1 MTRYCDP
8 HPIDDSLEIHLKNT
22 DELKKNI
29 SEIEETSNK
38 TKLKENTFRRKNYI
52 LKSEI
57 CKQLQSLNSD
67 DINPTNNYLNKYNA
81 ITNYFFN
88 DDNFYQNKNDNS
100 IDINNIDKEIR
111 KNSPGEGFPKIH
123 QNTIYFSNSN
133 CMFELNNDKPNISK
147 SNCKFDSKATTIN
160 QINNYV
166 TNNIIKINNFYPN
179 ENDIN
184 LSNQNQN
191 AQNISP
197 ITLIK
202 DKFGCI
208 MMKNKIISD
217 PYYAN
222 EILFHQIKN
231 NLKDLCS
238 DNFGNY
244 FLQSYL
250 DIITFDN
257 LNTFLNSINDNFTE
271 ICLSPYG
278 TRIIQKIIDK
288 ITFTPILINKFVFIL
303 NNKDFNS
310 ICNSQYGN
318 HVVQR
323 FLSALHSSEYTNII
337 YNNIY
342 KNFLLFSNNK
352 HGVFIVQKC
361 ISEGNE
367 IQRKIIYQLV
377 VDYLF
382 PLIEN
387 EFGNYLIQFILLNKK
402 NIEQTFQ
409 EILPIILKIEDNIIS
424 LCFSKYSANVIEKCF
439 EQSEDIIRNHI
450 LDYLFNN
457 HSNRIIDIMFNKYG
471 IYIIIKAVKSQNGK
485 YKNKLINI
493 FNKSCNEIKYIVNS
507 SINNCKSII
516 KIIHKYRELDD
527 IYKIIVNSIVNIP
540 NKSK

>member
-1 MTRYCDP
+1 MTRYCDQNSTKDS
-8 HPIDDSLEIHLKNT
+8 IDSRLKN
-22 DELKKNI
+22 
-29 SEIEETSNK
+29 IES
-38 TKLKENTFRRKNYI
+38 LKENIFRIEEKNYKENLKNNSFLGKNYI

-57 CKQLQSLNSD
+57 CKLQMLSSN
-67 DINPTNNYLNKYNA
+67 DINSEKHYLNNKYNA
-81 ITNYFFN
+81 IANYFFN
-88 DDNFYQNKNDNS
+88 NHIIYQNEND
-100 IDINNIDKEIR
+100 DINDIKNIDEKIR
-111 KNSPGEGFPKIH
+111 QNSPEEDFPKIH
-123 QNTIYFSNSN
+123 QNTIYFCNSN
-133 CMFELNNDKPNISK
+133 NMLKSNNENPNKDNSNFNNDSK
-147 SNCKFDSKATTIN
+147 MTTIN

-184 LSNQNQN
+184 LNIQNHN
-191 AQNISP
+191 KVNINP

-208 MMKNKIISD
+208 MMKNKILSD
-217 PYYAN
+217 PNYAN
-222 EILFHQIKN
+222 EILFPQIKN
-231 NLKDLCS
+231 NLKDLCC

-257 LNTFLNSINDNFTE
+257 LNTFLNSLNDNFTE

-288 ITFTPILINKFVFIL
+288 IAFTPILINKFTFIL
-303 NNKDFNS
+303 NNKDFKT

-342 KNFLLFSNNK
+342 KNFLEFANNK

-367 IQRKIIYQLV
+367 IQRKIIYQLI
-377 VDYLF
+377 VDYFF
-382 PLIEN
+382 PVIEN

-402 NIEQTFQ
+402 IMEQTFH
-409 EILPIILKIEDNIIS
+409 EILPIILKLEENIIN

-439 EQSEDIIRNHI
+439 EQSENIIRNHI
-450 LDYLFNN
+450 LDFLFKY
-457 HSNRIIDIMFNKYG
+457 HSNRVIDIMFNKYG
-471 IYIIIKAVKSQNGK
+471 IYIIIKAIKSQNGK
-485 YKNKLINI
+485 YKNNLINI
-493 FNKSCNEIKYIVNS
+493 FNNSSRELKYIINS
-507 SINNCKSII
+507 NLSNCKSIL
-516 KIIHKYRELDD
+516 KIIHKYKELDD
-527 IYKIIVNSIVNIP
+527 VYKIIVNNIVNIE
-540 NKSK
+540 K

>member
-1 MTRYCDP
+1 MTRYCDQNSTKDS
-8 HPIDDSLEIHLKNT
+8 IDSRLKN
-22 DELKKNI
+22 
-29 SEIEETSNK
+29 IES
-38 TKLKENTFRRKNYI
+38 LKENIFRIEEKNYKENLKNNSFLGKNYI

-57 CKQLQSLNSD
+57 CKLQMLSSN
-67 DINPTNNYLNKYNA
+67 DINSEKHYLNNKYNA
-81 ITNYFFN
+81 IANYFFN
-88 DDNFYQNKNDNS
+88 NHIIYQNEND
-100 IDINNIDKEIR
+100 DINDIKNIDEKIR
-111 KNSPGEGFPKIH
+111 QNSPGEDFPKIH
-123 QNTIYFSNSN
+123 QNTIYFCNSN
-133 CMFELNNDKPNISK
+133 NMLKSNNENPNKDNLNFNNDSK
-147 SNCKFDSKATTIN
+147 MTTIN

-184 LSNQNQN
+184 LKIQNHN
-191 AQNISP
+191 KVNINP

-208 MMKNKIISD
+208 MMKNKILSD
-217 PYYAN
+217 PNYAN
-222 EILFHQIKN
+222 EILFPQIKT
-231 NLKDLCS
+231 NLKDLCC

-257 LNTFLNSINDNFTE
+257 LNTFLNSLNDNFTE

-288 ITFTPILINKFVFIL
+288 IAFTPILINKFTFIL
-303 NNKDFNS
+303 NNKDFKT

-342 KNFLLFSNNK
+342 KNFLEFANNK

-367 IQRKIIYQLV
+367 IQRKIIYQLI
-377 VDYLF
+377 VDYFF
-382 PLIEN
+382 PVIEN

-402 NIEQTFQ
+402 IMEQTFH
-409 EILPIILKIEDNIIS
+409 EILPIILKLEENIIN

-439 EQSEDIIRNHI
+439 EQSENIIRNHI
-450 LDYLFNN
+450 LDFLFKY
-457 HSNRIIDIMFNKYG
+457 HSNRVIDIMFNKYG
-471 IYIIIKAVKSQNGK
+471 IYIIIKAIKSQNGK
-485 YKNKLINI
+485 YKNNLINI
-493 FNKSCNEIKYIVNS
+493 FNNSSRELKYIINS
-507 SINNCKSII
+507 NLSNCKSIL
-516 KIIHKYRELDD
+516 KIIHKYKELDD
-527 IYKIIVNSIVNIP
+527 VYKIIVNNIVNIE
-540 NKSK
+540 K

>member
-1 MTRYCDP
+1 MTRYCDQNSTKDS
-8 HPIDDSLEIHLKNT
+8 IDSRLKN
-22 DELKKNI
+22 
-29 SEIEETSNK
+29 IES
-38 TKLKENTFRRKNYI
+38 LKENIFQIEEKNNKENLKDNSFLGKNYI

-57 CKQLQSLNSD
+57 CKLQMLSSN
-67 DINPTNNYLNKYNA
+67 DINSEKHYLNNKYNA
-81 ITNYFFN
+81 IANYFFN
-88 DDNFYQNKNDNS
+88 NHIIYQNKND
-100 IDINNIDKEIR
+100 DINDIKNIDEKIR
-111 KNSPGEGFPKIH
+111 QNSPGEDFPKIH
-123 QNTIYFSNSN
+123 QNTIYFCNSN
-133 CMFELNNDKPNISK
+133 NMLK
-147 SNCKFDSKATTIN
+147 SNNENPNKDNLNFNKDSKMTTIN

-184 LSNQNQN
+184 LKIQNHN
-191 AQNISP
+191 KVNINP

-208 MMKNKIISD
+208 MMKNKILSD
-217 PYYAN
+217 PNYAN
-222 EILFHQIKN
+222 EILFPQIKN
-231 NLKDLCS
+231 NLKDLCC

-257 LNTFLNSINDNFTE
+257 LNTFLNSLNDNFTE

-288 ITFTPILINKFVFIL
+288 ISFTPILINKFTFIL
-303 NNKDFNS
+303 NNKDFKN

-342 KNFLLFSNNK
+342 KNFLEFANNK

-367 IQRKIIYQLV
+367 IQRKIIYQLI
-377 VDYLF
+377 VDYFF
-382 PLIEN
+382 PVIEN

-402 NIEQTFQ
+402 IMEQTFH
-409 EILPIILKIEDNIIS
+409 EILPIILKLEENIIN

-439 EQSEDIIRNHI
+439 EQSENIIRNHI
-450 LDYLFNN
+450 LDFLFKY
-457 HSNRIIDIMFNKYG
+457 HSNRVIDIMFNKYG
-471 IYIIIKAVKSQNGK
+471 IYIIIKAIKSQNGK
-485 YKNKLINI
+485 YKNNLINI
-493 FNKSCNEIKYIVNS
+493 FNNSSRELKYIINS
-507 SINNCKSII
+507 NLSNCKSIL
-516 KIIHKYRELDD
+516 KIIHKYKELDD
-527 IYKIIVNSIVNIP
+527 VYKIIVNNIVNIE
-540 NKSK
+540 K

>member
-1 MTRYCDP
+1 MTRYCDQNSTKDS
-8 HPIDDSLEIHLKNT
+8 IDSRLKN
-22 DELKKNI
+22 
-29 SEIEETSNK
+29 IES
-38 TKLKENTFRRKNYI
+38 LKENIFQIEEKNNKENLKDNSFLGKNYI

-57 CKQLQSLNSD
+57 CKLQMLSSN
-67 DINPTNNYLNKYNA
+67 DINSEKHYLNNKYNA
-81 ITNYFFN
+81 IANYFFN
-88 DDNFYQNKNDNS
+88 NHIIYQNKND
-100 IDINNIDKEIR
+100 DINDIKNIDEKIR
-111 KNSPGEGFPKIH
+111 QNSPGEDFPKIH
-123 QNTIYFSNSN
+123 QNTIYFCNSN
-133 CMFELNNDKPNISK
+133 NMLKSNNENPNKDNSNFNNDSK
-147 SNCKFDSKATTIN
+147 MTTIN

-184 LSNQNQN
+184 LKIQNHN
-191 AQNISP
+191 KVNINP

-208 MMKNKIISD
+208 MMKNKILSD
-217 PYYAN
+217 PNYAN
-222 EILFHQIKN
+222 EILFPQIKT
-231 NLKDLCS
+231 NLKDLCC

-257 LNTFLNSINDNFTE
+257 LNTFLNSLNDNFTE

-288 ITFTPILINKFVFIL
+288 IAFTPILINKFTFIL
-303 NNKDFNS
+303 NNKDFKT

-342 KNFLLFSNNK
+342 KNFLEFANNK

-367 IQRKIIYQLV
+367 IQRKIIYQLI
-377 VDYLF
+377 VDYFF
-382 PLIEN
+382 PVIEN

-402 NIEQTFQ
+402 IMEQTFH
-409 EILPIILKIEDNIIS
+409 EILPIILKLEENIIY

-439 EQSEDIIRNHI
+439 EQSENIIRNHI
-450 LDYLFNN
+450 LDFLFKY
-457 HSNRIIDIMFNKYG
+457 HSNRVIDIMFNKYG
-471 IYIIIKAVKSQNGK
+471 IYIIIKAIKSQNGK
-485 YKNKLINI
+485 YKNNLINI
-493 FNKSCNEIKYIVNS
+493 FNNSSRELKYIINS
-507 SINNCKSII
+507 NLSNCKSIL
-516 KIIHKYRELDD
+516 KIIHKYKELDD
-527 IYKIIVNSIVNIP
+527 VYKIIVNNIVNIE
-540 NKSK
+540 K

>member
-1 MTRYCDP
+1 MTRYCDQNSTKDS
-8 HPIDDSLEIHLKNT
+8 IDSRLKN
-22 DELKKNI
+22 
-29 SEIEETSNK
+29 IES
-38 TKLKENTFRRKNYI
+38 LKENIFQIEEKNNKENLKDNSFLGKNYI

-57 CKQLQSLNSD
+57 CKLQMLSSN
-67 DINPTNNYLNKYNA
+67 DINSEKHYLNNKYNA
-81 ITNYFFN
+81 IANYFFN
-88 DDNFYQNKNDNS
+88 NHIIYQNKND
-100 IDINNIDKEIR
+100 DINDIKNIDEKIR
-111 KNSPGEGFPKIH
+111 QNSPGEDFPKIH
-123 QNTIYFSNSN
+123 QNTIYFCNSN
-133 CMFELNNDKPNISK
+133 NMLK
-147 SNCKFDSKATTIN
+147 SNNENPNKDNLNFNKDSKMATIN

-184 LSNQNQN
+184 LKIQNHN
-191 AQNISP
+191 KVNINP

-208 MMKNKIISD
+208 MMKNKILSD
-217 PYYAN
+217 PNYAN
-222 EILFHQIKN
+222 EILFPQIKN
-231 NLKDLCS
+231 NLKDLCC

-257 LNTFLNSINDNFTE
+257 LNTFLNSLNDNFTE

-288 ITFTPILINKFVFIL
+288 IAFTPILINKFTFIL
-303 NNKDFNS
+303 NNKDFKT

-342 KNFLLFSNNK
+342 KNFLEFANNK

-367 IQRKIIYQLV
+367 IQRKIIYQLI
-377 VDYLF
+377 VDYFF
-382 PLIEN
+382 PVIEN

-402 NIEQTFQ
+402 IMEQTFH
-409 EILPIILKIEDNIIS
+409 EILPIILKLEENIIY

-439 EQSEDIIRNHI
+439 EQSENIIRNHI
-450 LDYLFNN
+450 LDFLFKY
-457 HSNRIIDIMFNKYG
+457 HSNRVIDIMFNKYG
-471 IYIIIKAVKSQNGK
+471 IYIIIKAIKSQNGK
-485 YKNKLINI
+485 YKNNLINI
-493 FNKSCNEIKYIVNS
+493 FNNSSRELKYIINS
-507 SINNCKSII
+507 NLSNCKSIL
-516 KIIHKYRELDD
+516 KIIHKYKELDD
-527 IYKIIVNSIVNIP
+527 VYKIIVNNIVNIE
-540 NKSK
+540 K

>member
-1 MTRYCDP
+1 MTRYCDQNSTKDS
-8 HPIDDSLEIHLKNT
+8 IDSRLKNI
-22 DELKKNI
+22 ESLKEDI
-29 SEIEETSNK
+29 FQIEEKNN
-38 TKLKENTFRRKNYI
+38 KENLKDNSFLGKNYI
-52 LKSEI
+52 LKSEV
-57 CKQLQSLNSD
+57 CKLQMLSSNYINSEKHYLN
-67 DINPTNNYLNKYNA
+67 NKYNA
-81 ITNYFFN
+81 IANYFFN
-88 DDNFYQNKNDNS
+88 NHIIYQNKND
-100 IDINNIDKEIR
+100 DINDIKNIDEKIR
-111 KNSPGEGFPKIH
+111 QNSPGEDFPKIH
-123 QNTIYFSNSN
+123 QNTIYFCNSN
-133 CMFELNNDKPNISK
+133 NMLK
-147 SNCKFDSKATTIN
+147 SNYENPNKDNLNFNKDSKMTTIN

-184 LSNQNQN
+184 LKIQNHN
-191 AQNISP
+191 KVNINP

-208 MMKNKIISD
+208 MMKNKILSD
-217 PYYAN
+217 PNYAN
-222 EILFHQIKN
+222 EILFPQIKT
-231 NLKDLCS
+231 NLKDLCC

-257 LNTFLNSINDNFTE
+257 LNTFLNSLNDNFTE

-288 ITFTPILINKFVFIL
+288 IAFTPILINKFTFIL
-303 NNKDFNS
+303 NNKDFKT

-342 KNFLLFSNNK
+342 KNFLEFANNK

-367 IQRKIIYQLV
+367 IQRKIIYQLI
-377 VDYLF
+377 VDYFF
-382 PLIEN
+382 PVIEN

-402 NIEQTFQ
+402 IMEQTFH
-409 EILPIILKIEDNIIS
+409 EILPIILKLEENIIN

-439 EQSEDIIRNHI
+439 EQSENIIRNHI
-450 LDYLFNN
+450 LDFLFKY
-457 HSNRIIDIMFNKYG
+457 HSNRVIDIMFNKYG
-471 IYIIIKAVKSQNGK
+471 IYIIIKAIKSQNGK
-485 YKNKLINI
+485 YKNNLINI
-493 FNKSCNEIKYIVNS
+493 FNNSSRELKYIINS
-507 SINNCKSII
+507 NLSNCKSIL
-516 KIIHKYRELDD
+516 KIIHKYKELDD
-527 IYKIIVNSIVNIP
+527 VYKIIVNNIVNIE
-540 NKSK
+540 K

>member
-1 MTRYCDP
+1 MTRYCDQNSTKDS
-8 HPIDDSLEIHLKNT
+8 IDSRLKN
-22 DELKKNI
+22 
-29 SEIEETSNK
+29 IES
-38 TKLKENTFRRKNYI
+38 LKENIFRIEEKNNKENLKDNSFLGKNYI

-57 CKQLQSLNSD
+57 CKLQMLSSN
-67 DINPTNNYLNKYNA
+67 DINSEKHYLNNKYNA
-81 ITNYFFN
+81 IANYFFN
-88 DDNFYQNKNDNS
+88 NHIIYQNKND
-100 IDINNIDKEIR
+100 DINDIKNIDEKIR
-111 KNSPGEGFPKIH
+111 QNSPGEDFPKIH
-123 QNTIYFSNSN
+123 QNTIYFCNSYNMLKSNN
-133 CMFELNNDKPNISK
+133 ENPNKDNLNFNNDSK
-147 SNCKFDSKATTIN
+147 MTTIN

-184 LSNQNQN
+184 LKIQNHN
-191 AQNISP
+191 KVNINP

-208 MMKNKIISD
+208 MMKNKILSD
-217 PYYAN
+217 PNYAN
-222 EILFHQIKN
+222 EILFPQIKN
-231 NLKDLCS
+231 NLKDLCC

-257 LNTFLNSINDNFTE
+257 LNTFLNSLNDNFTE

-288 ITFTPILINKFVFIL
+288 IAFTPILINKFTFIL
-303 NNKDFNS
+303 NNKDFKT

-342 KNFLLFSNNK
+342 KNFLEFANNK

-367 IQRKIIYQLV
+367 IQRKIIYQLI
-377 VDYLF
+377 VDYFF
-382 PLIEN
+382 PVIEN

-402 NIEQTFQ
+402 IMEQTFH
-409 EILPIILKIEDNIIS
+409 EILPIILKLEENIIN

-439 EQSEDIIRNHI
+439 EQSENIIRNHI
-450 LDYLFNN
+450 LDFLFKY
-457 HSNRIIDIMFNKYG
+457 HSNRVIDIMFNKYG
-471 IYIIIKAVKSQNGK
+471 IYIIIKAIKSQNGK
-485 YKNKLINI
+485 YKNNLINI
-493 FNKSCNEIKYIVNS
+493 FNNSSRELKYIINS
-507 SINNCKSII
+507 NLSNCKSIL
-516 KIIHKYRELDD
+516 KIIHKYKELDD
-527 IYKIIVNSIVNIP
+527 VYKIIVNNIVNIE
-540 NKSK
+540 K

>member
-1 MTRYCDP
+1 MTRYCDQNSTKDS
-8 HPIDDSLEIHLKNT
+8 IDSRLKN
-22 DELKKNI
+22 
-29 SEIEETSNK
+29 IES
-38 TKLKENTFRRKNYI
+38 LKENIFRIEEKNYKENLKNNSFLGKNYI

-57 CKQLQSLNSD
+57 CKLQMLSSN
-67 DINPTNNYLNKYNA
+67 DINSEKHYLNNKYNA
-81 ITNYFFN
+81 IANYFFN
-88 DDNFYQNKNDNS
+88 NHIIYQNKND
-100 IDINNIDKEIR
+100 DINDIKNIDEKIR
-111 KNSPGEGFPKIH
+111 QNSPGEDFPKIH
-123 QNTIYFSNSN
+123 QNTIYFCNSN
-133 CMFELNNDKPNISK
+133 NMLK
-147 SNCKFDSKATTIN
+147 SNYENPNKDNLNFNKDSKMTTIN

-184 LSNQNQN
+184 LKIQNHN
-191 AQNISP
+191 KVNINP

-208 MMKNKIISD
+208 MMKNKILSD
-217 PYYAN
+217 PNYAN
-222 EILFHQIKN
+222 KILFPQIKT
-231 NLKDLCS
+231 NLKDLCC

-257 LNTFLNSINDNFTE
+257 LNTFLNSLNDNFTE

-288 ITFTPILINKFVFIL
+288 IAFTPILINKFTFIL
-303 NNKDFNS
+303 NNKDFKT

-342 KNFLLFSNNK
+342 KNFLEFANNK

-367 IQRKIIYQLV
+367 IQRKIIYQLI
-377 VDYLF
+377 VDYFF
-382 PLIEN
+382 PVIEN

-402 NIEQTFQ
+402 IMEQTFH
-409 EILPIILKIEDNIIS
+409 EILPIILKLEENIIN

-439 EQSEDIIRNHI
+439 EQSENIIRNHI
-450 LDYLFNN
+450 LDFLFKY
-457 HSNRIIDIMFNKYG
+457 HSNRVIDIMFNKYG
-471 IYIIIKAVKSQNGK
+471 IYIIIKAIKSQNGK
-485 YKNKLINI
+485 YKNNLINI
-493 FNKSCNEIKYIVNS
+493 FNNSSRELKYIINS
-507 SINNCKSII
+507 NLSNCKSIL
-516 KIIHKYRELDD
+516 KIIHKYKELDD
-527 IYKIIVNSIVNIP
+527 VYKIIVNNIVNIE
-540 NKSK
+540 K

>member
-1 MTRYCDP
+1 MTRYCDQNSTKDS
-8 HPIDDSLEIHLKNT
+8 IDSRLKNI
-22 DELKKNI
+22 ESLKEDI
-29 SEIEETSNK
+29 FQIEEKNN
-38 TKLKENTFRRKNYI
+38 KENLKDNSFLGKNYI

-57 CKQLQSLNSD
+57 CKLQMLSSN
-67 DINPTNNYLNKYNA
+67 DINSEKHYLNNKYNA
-81 ITNYFFN
+81 IANYFFN
-88 DDNFYQNKNDNS
+88 NHIIYQNKND
-100 IDINNIDKEIR
+100 DINDIKNIDEKIR
-111 KNSPGEGFPKIH
+111 QNSPGEDFPKIH
-123 QNTIYFSNSN
+123 QNTIYFCNSN
-133 CMFELNNDKPNISK
+133 NMLKSNNENPNKDNLNFNNDSK
-147 SNCKFDSKATTIN
+147 MTTIN

-184 LSNQNQN
+184 LKIQNHN
-191 AQNISP
+191 KVNINP

-208 MMKNKIISD
+208 MMKNKILSD
-217 PYYAN
+217 PNYAN
-222 EILFHQIKN
+222 EILFPQIKT
-231 NLKDLCS
+231 NLKDLCC

-257 LNTFLNSINDNFTE
+257 LNTFLNSLNDNFTE

-288 ITFTPILINKFVFIL
+288 IAFTPILINKFTFIL
-303 NNKDFNS
+303 NNKDFKT

-342 KNFLLFSNNK
+342 KNFLEFANNK

-367 IQRKIIYQLV
+367 IQRKIIYQLI
-377 VDYLF
+377 VDYFF
-382 PLIEN
+382 PVIEN

-402 NIEQTFQ
+402 IMEQTFH
-409 EILPIILKIEDNIIS
+409 EILPIILKLEENIIN

-439 EQSEDIIRNHI
+439 EQSENIIRNHI
-450 LDYLFNN
+450 LDFLFKY
-457 HSNRIIDIMFNKYG
+457 HSNRVIDIMFNKYG
-471 IYIIIKAVKSQNGK
+471 IYIIIKAIKSQNGK
-485 YKNKLINI
+485 YKNNLINI
-493 FNKSCNEIKYIVNS
+493 FNNSSRELKYIINS
-507 SINNCKSII
+507 NLSNCKSIL
-516 KIIHKYRELDD
+516 KIIHKYKELDD
-527 IYKIIVNSIVNIP
+527 VYKIIVNNIVNIE
-540 NKSK
+540 K

>member
-1 MTRYCDP
+1 MINYNEKNSSDQSIKAHLNVVDKSTENINESEEKKDGENHKRYSF
-8 HPIDDSLEIHLKNT
+8 HG
-22 DELKKNI
+22 
-29 SEIEETSNK
+29 
-38 TKLKENTFRRKNYI
+38 KNYI
-52 LKSEI
+52 LKSDI
-57 CKQLQSLNSD
+57 CKEILNSNN
-67 DINPTNNYLNKYNA
+67 IYSENNHHLHTNNT
-81 ITNYFFN
+81 ITNYFFS
-88 DDNFYQNKNDNS
+88 DDKIPQ
-100 IDINNIDKEIR
+100 NNIDIFNDMEKITETNKQNFIA
-111 KNSPGEGFPKIH
+111 EDFPQIQ
-123 QNTIYFSNSN
+123 QNTVYNNNSN
-133 CMFELNNDKPNISK
+133 NISELTNENPNINIPNFNYD
-147 SNCKFDSKATTIN
+147 SNVAPIN
-160 QINNYV
+160 KIYNFA
-166 TNNIIKINNFYPN
+166 TNNIIKINNFYQN

-208 MMKNKIISD
+208 MMKNKVISD

-231 NLKDLCS
+231 NLKDLCF

-244 FLQSYL
+244 FIQSYL
-250 DIITFDN
+250 DVITFDN
-257 LNTFLNSINDNFTE
+257 LNAFLNLINDNFTD
-271 ICLSPYG
+271 ICLSPHG

-288 ITFTPILINKFVFIL
+288 ISFTPMLLNKFTFTL
-303 NNKDFNS
+303 NNKDFNI

-318 HVVQR
+318 HVVQK
-323 FLSALHSSEYTNII
+323 FLSTLHSSDYTNFV

-361 ISEGNE
+361 ISEGNV

-409 EILPIILKIEDNIIS
+409 EILPIILKIEDNIIRF
-424 LCFSKYSANVIEKCF
+424 CFSKYSANVIEKCF
-439 EQSEDIIRNHI
+439 EQSENIIRNHI
-450 LDYLFNN
+450 LDFLFKY
-457 HSNRIIDIMFNKYG
+457 HSNKIIDIMFNNYG
-471 IYIIIKAVKSQNGK
+471 VYIILKAIKSQNGK
-485 YKNKLINI
+485 YKNKLIDI
-493 FNKSCNEIKYIVNS
+493 INKSDNELKNI
-507 SINNCKSII
+507 INTNTNNYKNIL
-516 KIIHKYRELDD
+516 KIIHKYIELDY
-527 IYKIIVNSIVNIP
+527 IYKVIVNKIIKIANEE
-540 NKSK
+540 

>member
-1 MTRYCDP
+1 MTRYCDQNSTKDS
-8 HPIDDSLEIHLKNT
+8 IDSRLKN
-22 DELKKNI
+22 
-29 SEIEETSNK
+29 IES
-38 TKLKENTFRRKNYI
+38 LKENIVQIEEKNNKENLKDNSFLGKNYI

-57 CKQLQSLNSD
+57 CKLQMLSSN
-67 DINPTNNYLNKYNA
+67 DINSEKHYLNNKYNA
-81 ITNYFFN
+81 IANYFFN
-88 DDNFYQNKNDNS
+88 NHIIYQNKND
-100 IDINNIDKEIR
+100 DINDIKNIDEKIR
-111 KNSPGEGFPKIH
+111 QNSPGEDFPKIH
-123 QNTIYFSNSN
+123 QNTIYFCNSN
-133 CMFELNNDKPNISK
+133 NMLKSNNENPNKDNLNFNNDSK
-147 SNCKFDSKATTIN
+147 MTTIN

-184 LSNQNQN
+184 LKIQNHN
-191 AQNISP
+191 KQNINP

-208 MMKNKIISD
+208 MMKNKILSD
-217 PYYAN
+217 PNYAN
-222 EILFHQIKN
+222 KILFPQIKT
-231 NLKDLCS
+231 NLKDLCC

-257 LNTFLNSINDNFTE
+257 LNTFLNSLNDNFTE

-288 ITFTPILINKFVFIL
+288 IAFTPILINKFTFIL
-303 NNKDFNS
+303 NNKDFKN

-342 KNFLLFSNNK
+342 KNFLEFANNK

-367 IQRKIIYQLV
+367 IQRKIIYQLI
-377 VDYLF
+377 VDYFF
-382 PLIEN
+382 PVIEN

-402 NIEQTFQ
+402 IMEQTFH
-409 EILPIILKIEDNIIS
+409 EILPIILKLEENIIN

-439 EQSEDIIRNHI
+439 EQSENIIRNHI
-450 LDYLFNN
+450 LDFLFKY
-457 HSNRIIDIMFNKYG
+457 HSNRVIDIMFNKYG
-471 IYIIIKAVKSQNGK
+471 IYIIIKAIKSQNGK
-485 YKNKLINI
+485 YKNNLINI
-493 FNKSCNEIKYIVNS
+493 FNNSSRELKYIINS
-507 SINNCKSII
+507 NLSNCKSIL
-516 KIIHKYRELDD
+516 KIIHKYKELDD
-527 IYKIIVNSIVNIP
+527 VYKIIVNNIVNIE
-540 NKSK
+540 K

>member
-1 MTRYCDP
+1 MTRYCDQNSTKDS
-8 HPIDDSLEIHLKNT
+8 IDSRLKN
-22 DELKKNI
+22 
-29 SEIEETSNK
+29 IES
-38 TKLKENTFRRKNYI
+38 LKENIFQIEEKNNKENLKDNSFLGKNYI

-57 CKQLQSLNSD
+57 CKLQMLSSN
-67 DINPTNNYLNKYNA
+67 DINSEKHYLNNKYNA
-81 ITNYFFN
+81 IANYFFN
-88 DDNFYQNKNDNS
+88 NHIIYQNKNDDTN
-100 IDINNIDKEIR
+100 DIKNIDEKIR
-111 KNSPGEGFPKIH
+111 QNSPGEDFPKIH
-123 QNTIYFSNSN
+123 QNTIYFCNSN
-133 CMFELNNDKPNISK
+133 NMLK
-147 SNCKFDSKATTIN
+147 SNNENPNKDNLNFNKDSKMTTIN

-184 LSNQNQN
+184 LKIQNHN
-191 AQNISP
+191 KLNINP

-208 MMKNKIISD
+208 MMKNKILSD
-217 PYYAN
+217 PNYAN
-222 EILFHQIKN
+222 EILFPQIKT
-231 NLKDLCS
+231 NLKDLCC

-257 LNTFLNSINDNFTE
+257 LNTFLNSLNDNFTE

-288 ITFTPILINKFVFIL
+288 IAFTPLLINKFTFIL
-303 NNKDFNS
+303 NNKDFKT

-342 KNFLLFSNNK
+342 KNFLEFANNK

-367 IQRKIIYQLV
+367 IQRKIIYQLI
-377 VDYLF
+377 VDYFF
-382 PLIEN
+382 PVIEN

-402 NIEQTFQ
+402 IMEQTFH
-409 EILPIILKIEDNIIS
+409 EILPIILKLEENIIN

-439 EQSEDIIRNHI
+439 EQSENIIRNHI
-450 LDYLFNN
+450 LDFLFKY
-457 HSNRIIDIMFNKYG
+457 HSNRVIDIMFNKYG
-471 IYIIIKAVKSQNGK
+471 IYIIIKAIKSQNGK
-485 YKNKLINI
+485 YKNNLINI
-493 FNKSCNEIKYIVNS
+493 FNNSSRELKYIINS
-507 SINNCKSII
+507 NLSNCKSIL
-516 KIIHKYRELDD
+516 KIIHKYKELDD
-527 IYKIIVNSIVNIP
+527 VYKIIVNNIVNIE
-540 NKSK
+540 K

>member
-1 MTRYCDP
+1 MTRYCDQNSTKDS
-8 HPIDDSLEIHLKNT
+8 IDSRLKN
-22 DELKKNI
+22 
-29 SEIEETSNK
+29 IES
-38 TKLKENTFRRKNYI
+38 LKENIFRIEEKNYKENLKNNSFLGKNYI

-57 CKQLQSLNSD
+57 CKLQMLSSN
-67 DINPTNNYLNKYNA
+67 DINSEKHYLNNKYNA
-81 ITNYFFN
+81 IANYFFN
-88 DDNFYQNKNDNS
+88 NHIIYQNKND
-100 IDINNIDKEIR
+100 DINDIKDIDEKIR
-111 KNSPGEGFPKIH
+111 QNSPGEDFPKIH
-123 QNTIYFSNSN
+123 QNTIYFCNSN
-133 CMFELNNDKPNISK
+133 NMLKSNNENPNNDN
-147 SNCKFDSKATTIN
+147 SNFNNDSKMTTIN

-184 LSNQNQN
+184 LKIQNHN
-191 AQNISP
+191 KVNINP

-208 MMKNKIISD
+208 MMKNKILSD
-217 PYYAN
+217 PNYAN
-222 EILFHQIKN
+222 EILFPQIKN
-231 NLKDLCS
+231 NLKDLCC

-257 LNTFLNSINDNFTE
+257 LNTFLNSLNDNFTE

-288 ITFTPILINKFVFIL
+288 IAFTPILINKFTFIL
-303 NNKDFNS
+303 NNKDFKT

-342 KNFLLFSNNK
+342 KNFLEFANNK

-367 IQRKIIYQLV
+367 IQRKIIYQLI
-377 VDYLF
+377 VDYFF
-382 PLIEN
+382 PVIEN

-402 NIEQTFQ
+402 IMEQTFH
-409 EILPIILKIEDNIIS
+409 EILPIILKLEENIIN

-439 EQSEDIIRNHI
+439 EQSENIIRNHI
-450 LDYLFNN
+450 LDFLFKY
-457 HSNRIIDIMFNKYG
+457 HSNRVIDIMFNKYG
-471 IYIIIKAVKSQNGK
+471 IYIIIKAIKSQNGK
-485 YKNKLINI
+485 YKNNLINI
-493 FNKSCNEIKYIVNS
+493 FNNSSRELKYIINS
-507 SINNCKSII
+507 NLSNCKSIL
-516 KIIHKYRELDD
+516 KIIHKYKELDD
-527 IYKIIVNSIVNIP
+527 VYKIIVNNIVNIE
-540 NKSK
+540 K

>member
-1 MTRYCDP
+1 MTRYCDQNSTKDS
-8 HPIDDSLEIHLKNT
+8 IDSRLKNI
-22 DELKKNI
+22 ESLKEDI
-29 SEIEETSNK
+29 FQIEEKNN
-38 TKLKENTFRRKNYI
+38 KENLKDNSFLGKNYI

-57 CKQLQSLNSD
+57 CKLQMLSSN
-67 DINPTNNYLNKYNA
+67 DINSEKHYLNNKYNA
-81 ITNYFFN
+81 IANYFFN
-88 DDNFYQNKNDNS
+88 NHIIYQNKND
-100 IDINNIDKEIR
+100 DINDIKNIDEKIR
-111 KNSPGEGFPKIH
+111 QNSPGEDFPKIH
-123 QNTIYFSNSN
+123 QNTIYFCNSN
-133 CMFELNNDKPNISK
+133 NMLKSNNENPNKDNLNFNNDSK
-147 SNCKFDSKATTIN
+147 MTTIN

-184 LSNQNQN
+184 LKIQNHN
-191 AQNISP
+191 KVNINP

-208 MMKNKIISD
+208 MMKNKILSD
-217 PYYAN
+217 PNYAN
-222 EILFHQIKN
+222 EILFPQIKN
-231 NLKDLCS
+231 NLKDLCC

-257 LNTFLNSINDNFTE
+257 LNTFLNSLNDNFTE

-288 ITFTPILINKFVFIL
+288 ITFTPILINKFTFIL
-303 NNKDFNS
+303 NNKDFKT

-342 KNFLLFSNNK
+342 KNFLEFANNK

-367 IQRKIIYQLV
+367 IQRKIIYQLI
-377 VDYLF
+377 VDYFF
-382 PLIEN
+382 PVIEN

-402 NIEQTFQ
+402 IMEQTFH
-409 EILPIILKIEDNIIS
+409 EILPIILKLEENIIN

-439 EQSEDIIRNHI
+439 EQSENIIRNHI
-450 LDYLFNN
+450 LDFLFKY
-457 HSNRIIDIMFNKYG
+457 HSNRVIDIMFNKYG
-471 IYIIIKAVKSQNGK
+471 IYIIIKAIKSQNGK
-485 YKNKLINI
+485 YKNNLINI
-493 FNKSCNEIKYIVNS
+493 FNNSSRELKYIINS
-507 SINNCKSII
+507 NLSNCKSIL
-516 KIIHKYRELDD
+516 KIIHKYKELDD
-527 IYKIIVNSIVNIP
+527 VYKIIVNNIVNIE
-540 NKSK
+540 K

>member
-1 MTRYCDP
+1 MTRYCDQNSTKDS
-8 HPIDDSLEIHLKNT
+8 IDSRLKN
-22 DELKKNI
+22 
-29 SEIEETSNK
+29 IES
-38 TKLKENTFRRKNYI
+38 LKENIFRIEEKNYKENLKNNSFLGKNYI

-57 CKQLQSLNSD
+57 CKLQMLSSN
-67 DINPTNNYLNKYNA
+67 DINSEKHYLNNKYNA
-81 ITNYFFN
+81 IANYFFN
-88 DDNFYQNKNDNS
+88 NHIIYQNKND
-100 IDINNIDKEIR
+100 DINDIKNIDEKIR
-111 KNSPGEGFPKIH
+111 QNSPGEDFPKIH
-123 QNTIYFSNSN
+123 QNTIYFCNSN
-133 CMFELNNDKPNISK
+133 NMLK
-147 SNCKFDSKATTIN
+147 SNNENPNKDNLNFNKDSKMTTIN

-184 LSNQNQN
+184 LKIQNHN
-191 AQNISP
+191 KLNINP

-208 MMKNKIISD
+208 MMKNKILSD
-217 PYYAN
+217 PNYAN
-222 EILFHQIKN
+222 EILFPQIKN
-231 NLKDLCS
+231 NLKDLCC

-257 LNTFLNSINDNFTE
+257 LNTFLNSLNDNFTE

-288 ITFTPILINKFVFIL
+288 IAFTPILINKFTFIL
-303 NNKDFNS
+303 NNKDFKT

-342 KNFLLFSNNK
+342 KNFLEFANNK

-367 IQRKIIYQLV
+367 IQRKIIYQLI
-377 VDYLF
+377 VDYFF
-382 PLIEN
+382 PVIEN

-402 NIEQTFQ
+402 IMEQTFH
-409 EILPIILKIEDNIIS
+409 EILPIILKLEENIIN

-439 EQSEDIIRNHI
+439 EQSENIIRNHI
-450 LDYLFNN
+450 LDFLFKY
-457 HSNRIIDIMFNKYG
+457 HSNRVIDIMFNKYG
-471 IYIIIKAVKSQNGK
+471 IYIIIKAIKSQNGK
-485 YKNKLINI
+485 YKNNLINI
-493 FNKSCNEIKYIVNS
+493 FNNSSRELKYIINS
-507 SINNCKSII
+507 NLSNCKSIL
-516 KIIHKYRELDD
+516 KIIHKYKELDD
-527 IYKIIVNSIVNIP
+527 VYKIIVNNIVNIE
-540 NKSK
+540 K

>member
-1 MTRYCDP
+1 MTRYCDQNSTKDS
-8 HPIDDSLEIHLKNT
+8 IDSRLKN
-22 DELKKNI
+22 
-29 SEIEETSNK
+29 IES
-38 TKLKENTFRRKNYI
+38 LKENIFQIEEKNNKENLKDNSFLGKNYI

-57 CKQLQSLNSD
+57 CKLQMLSSN
-67 DINPTNNYLNKYNA
+67 DINSEKHYLNNKYNA
-81 ITNYFFN
+81 IANYFFN
-88 DDNFYQNKNDNS
+88 NHIIYQNKND
-100 IDINNIDKEIR
+100 DINDIKNIDEKIR
-111 KNSPGEGFPKIH
+111 QNSPGEDFPKIH
-123 QNTIYFSNSN
+123 QNTIYFCNSYNMLKSNN
-133 CMFELNNDKPNISK
+133 ENPNKDNLNFNNDSK
-147 SNCKFDSKATTIN
+147 MTTIN

-184 LSNQNQN
+184 LKIQNHN
-191 AQNISP
+191 KVNINP

-208 MMKNKIISD
+208 MMKNKILSD
-217 PYYAN
+217 PNYAN
-222 EILFHQIKN
+222 EILFPQIKT
-231 NLKDLCS
+231 NLKDLCC

-257 LNTFLNSINDNFTE
+257 LNTFLNSLNDNFTE

-288 ITFTPILINKFVFIL
+288 IAFTPILINKFTFIL
-303 NNKDFNS
+303 NNKDFKT

-342 KNFLLFSNNK
+342 KNFLEFANNK

-367 IQRKIIYQLV
+367 IQRKIIYQLI
-377 VDYLF
+377 VDYFF
-382 PLIEN
+382 PVIEN

-402 NIEQTFQ
+402 IMEQTFH
-409 EILPIILKIEDNIIS
+409 EILPIILKLEENIIN

-439 EQSEDIIRNHI
+439 EQSENIIRNHI
-450 LDYLFNN
+450 LDFLFKY
-457 HSNRIIDIMFNKYG
+457 HSNRVIDIMFNKYG
-471 IYIIIKAVKSQNGK
+471 IYIIIKAIKSQNGK
-485 YKNKLINI
+485 YKNNLINI
-493 FNKSCNEIKYIVNS
+493 FNNSSRELKYIINS
-507 SINNCKSII
+507 NLSNCKSIL
-516 KIIHKYRELDD
+516 KIIHKYKELDD
-527 IYKIIVNSIVNIP
+527 VYKIIVNNIVNIE
-540 NKSK
+540 K

>member
-1 MTRYCDP
+1 MTRYCDQNSTKDS
-8 HPIDDSLEIHLKNT
+8 IDSRLKN
-22 DELKKNI
+22 
-29 SEIEETSNK
+29 IES
-38 TKLKENTFRRKNYI
+38 LKENIFQIEEKNNKENLKDNSFLGKNYI

-57 CKQLQSLNSD
+57 CKLQMLSSN
-67 DINPTNNYLNKYNA
+67 DINSEKHYLNNKYNA
-81 ITNYFFN
+81 IANYFFN
-88 DDNFYQNKNDNS
+88 NHIIYQNKND
-100 IDINNIDKEIR
+100 DINGIKDIDEKIR
-111 KNSPGEGFPKIH
+111 QNSPEEDFPNIH
-123 QNTIYFSNSN
+123 QNTIYFCNSN
-133 CMFELNNDKPNISK
+133 NMLK
-147 SNCKFDSKATTIN
+147 SNNENPNKDNLNFNKDSKMTTIN

-184 LSNQNQN
+184 LKIQNHN
-191 AQNISP
+191 KVNINP

-208 MMKNKIISD
+208 MMKNKILSD
-217 PYYAN
+217 PNYAN
-222 EILFHQIKN
+222 EILFPQIKT
-231 NLKDLCS
+231 NLKDLCC

-257 LNTFLNSINDNFTE
+257 LNTFLNSLNDNFTE

-288 ITFTPILINKFVFIL
+288 ISFTPILINKFTFIL
-303 NNKDFNS
+303 NNKDFKT

-342 KNFLLFSNNK
+342 KNFLEFANNK

-367 IQRKIIYQLV
+367 IQRKIIYQLI
-377 VDYLF
+377 VDYFF
-382 PLIEN
+382 PVIEN

-402 NIEQTFQ
+402 IMEQTFH
-409 EILPIILKIEDNIIS
+409 EILPIILKLEENIIN

-439 EQSEDIIRNHI
+439 EQSENIIRNHI
-450 LDYLFNN
+450 LDFLFKY
-457 HSNRIIDIMFNKYG
+457 HSNRVIDIMFNKYG
-471 IYIIIKAVKSQNGK
+471 IYIIIKAIKSQNGK
-485 YKNKLINI
+485 YKNNLINI
-493 FNKSCNEIKYIVNS
+493 FNNSSRELKYIINS
-507 SINNCKSII
+507 NLSNCKSIL
-516 KIIHKYRELDD
+516 KIIHKYKELDD
-527 IYKIIVNSIVNIP
+527 VYKIIVNNIVNIE
-540 NKSK
+540 K

>member
-1 MTRYCDP
+1 MTRYCDQNSTKDS
-8 HPIDDSLEIHLKNT
+8 IDSRLKN
-22 DELKKNI
+22 
-29 SEIEETSNK
+29 IES
-38 TKLKENTFRRKNYI
+38 LKENIFQIEEKNNKENLKDNSFLGKNYI

-57 CKQLQSLNSD
+57 CKLQMLSSN
-67 DINPTNNYLNKYNA
+67 DINSEKHYLNNKYNA
-81 ITNYFFN
+81 IANYFFN
-88 DDNFYQNKNDNS
+88 NHIIYQNEND
-100 IDINNIDKEIR
+100 DINDIKNIDEKIR
-111 KNSPGEGFPKIH
+111 QNSPGEDFPKIH
-123 QNTIYFSNSN
+123 QNTIYFCNSN
-133 CMFELNNDKPNISK
+133 NMLKSNNENPNKDNLNFNNDSK
-147 SNCKFDSKATTIN
+147 MTTIN

-184 LSNQNQN
+184 LKIQNHN
-191 AQNISP
+191 KVNINP

-208 MMKNKIISD
+208 MMKNKILSD
-217 PYYAN
+217 PNYAN
-222 EILFHQIKN
+222 EILFPQIKN
-231 NLKDLCS
+231 NLKDLCC

-257 LNTFLNSINDNFTE
+257 LNTFLNSLNDNFTE

-288 ITFTPILINKFVFIL
+288 IAFTPILINKFTFIL
-303 NNKDFNS
+303 NNKDFKT

-342 KNFLLFSNNK
+342 KNFLEFANNK

-367 IQRKIIYQLV
+367 IQRKIIYQLI
-377 VDYLF
+377 VDYFF
-382 PLIEN
+382 PVIEN

-402 NIEQTFQ
+402 IMEQTFH
-409 EILPIILKIEDNIIS
+409 EILPIILKLEENIIN

-439 EQSEDIIRNHI
+439 EQSENIIRNHI
-450 LDYLFNN
+450 LDFLFKY
-457 HSNRIIDIMFNKYG
+457 HSNRVIDIMFNKYG
-471 IYIIIKAVKSQNGK
+471 IYIIIKAIKSQNGK
-485 YKNKLINI
+485 YKNNLINI
-493 FNKSCNEIKYIVNS
+493 FNNSSRELKYIINS
-507 SINNCKSII
+507 NLSNCKSIL
-516 KIIHKYRELDD
+516 KIIHKYKELDD
-527 IYKIIVNSIVNIP
+527 VYKIIVNNIVNIE
-540 NKSK
+540 K

>member
-1 MTRYCDP
+1 MTRYCDQNSTKDS
-8 HPIDDSLEIHLKNT
+8 IDSRLKN
-22 DELKKNI
+22 
-29 SEIEETSNK
+29 IES
-38 TKLKENTFRRKNYI
+38 LKENIFQIEEKNNKENLKDNSFLGKNYI

-57 CKQLQSLNSD
+57 CKLQMLSSN
-67 DINPTNNYLNKYNA
+67 DINSEKHYLNNKYNA
-81 ITNYFFN
+81 IANYFFN
-88 DDNFYQNKNDNS
+88 NHIIYQNKND
-100 IDINNIDKEIR
+100 DINDIKNIDEKIR
-111 KNSPGEGFPKIH
+111 QNSPGEDFPKIH
-123 QNTIYFSNSN
+123 QNTIYFCNSN
-133 CMFELNNDKPNISK
+133 NMLK
-147 SNCKFDSKATTIN
+147 SNNENPNKDNLNFNKDSKMTTIN

-184 LSNQNQN
+184 LKIQNHN
-191 AQNISP
+191 KLNINP

-208 MMKNKIISD
+208 MMKNKILSD
-217 PYYAN
+217 PNYAN
-222 EILFHQIKN
+222 EILFPQIKT
-231 NLKDLCS
+231 NLKDLCC

-257 LNTFLNSINDNFTE
+257 LNTFLNSLNDNFTE

-288 ITFTPILINKFVFIL
+288 IAFTPILINKFTFIL
-303 NNKDFNS
+303 NNKDFKT

-342 KNFLLFSNNK
+342 KNFLEFANNK

-367 IQRKIIYQLV
+367 IQRKIIYQLI
-377 VDYLF
+377 VDYFF
-382 PLIEN
+382 PVIEN

-402 NIEQTFQ
+402 IMEQTFH
-409 EILPIILKIEDNIIS
+409 EILPIILKLEENIIN

-439 EQSEDIIRNHI
+439 EQSENIIRNHI
-450 LDYLFNN
+450 LDFLFKY
-457 HSNRIIDIMFNKYG
+457 HSNRVIDIMFNKYG
-471 IYIIIKAVKSQNGK
+471 IYIIIKAIKSQNGK
-485 YKNKLINI
+485 YKNNLINI
-493 FNKSCNEIKYIVNS
+493 FNNSSRELKYIINS
-507 SINNCKSII
+507 NLSNCKSIL
-516 KIIHKYRELDD
+516 KIIHKYKELDD
-527 IYKIIVNSIVNIP
+527 VYKIIVNNIVNIE
-540 NKSK
+540 K

>member
-1 MTRYCDP
+1 MTRYCDQNSTKDS
-8 HPIDDSLEIHLKNT
+8 IDSRLKN
-22 DELKKNI
+22 
-29 SEIEETSNK
+29 IES
-38 TKLKENTFRRKNYI
+38 LKENIFRIEEKNYKENLKNNSFLGKNYI

-57 CKQLQSLNSD
+57 CKLQMLSSN
-67 DINPTNNYLNKYNA
+67 DINSEKHYLNNKYNA
-81 ITNYFFN
+81 IANYFFN
-88 DDNFYQNKNDNS
+88 NHIIYQNKND
-100 IDINNIDKEIR
+100 DINDIKNIDEKIR
-111 KNSPGEGFPKIH
+111 QNSPGEDFPKIH
-123 QNTIYFSNSN
+123 QNTIYFCNSN
-133 CMFELNNDKPNISK
+133 NMLK
-147 SNCKFDSKATTIN
+147 SNNENPNKDNLNFNKDSKMATIN

-184 LSNQNQN
+184 LKIQNHN
-191 AQNISP
+191 KLNINP

-208 MMKNKIISD
+208 MMKNKILSD
-217 PYYAN
+217 PNYAN
-222 EILFHQIKN
+222 EILFPQIKN
-231 NLKDLCS
+231 NLKDLCC

-257 LNTFLNSINDNFTE
+257 LNTFLNSLNDNFTE

-288 ITFTPILINKFVFIL
+288 IAFTPILINKFTFIL
-303 NNKDFNS
+303 NNKDFKT

-342 KNFLLFSNNK
+342 KNFLEFANNK

-367 IQRKIIYQLV
+367 IQRKIIYQLI
-377 VDYLF
+377 VDYFF
-382 PLIEN
+382 PVIEN

-402 NIEQTFQ
+402 IMEQTFH
-409 EILPIILKIEDNIIS
+409 EILPIILKLEENIIN

-439 EQSEDIIRNHI
+439 EQSENIIRNHI
-450 LDYLFNN
+450 LDFLFKY
-457 HSNRIIDIMFNKYG
+457 HSNRVIDIMFNKYG
-471 IYIIIKAVKSQNGK
+471 IYIIIKAIKSQNGK
-485 YKNKLINI
+485 YKNNLINI
-493 FNKSCNEIKYIVNS
+493 FNNSSRELKYIINS
-507 SINNCKSII
+507 NLSNCKSIL
-516 KIIHKYRELDD
+516 KIIHKYKELDD
-527 IYKIIVNSIVNIP
+527 VYKIIVNNIVNIE
-540 NKSK
+540 K

>member
-1 MTRYCDP
+1 MTRYCDQNSTKDS
-8 HPIDDSLEIHLKNT
+8 IDSRLKNK
-22 DELKKNI
+22 E
-29 SEIEETSNK
+29 S
-38 TKLKENTFRRKNYI
+38 LKENIFQIEEKNNKENLKDNSFLGKNYI

-57 CKQLQSLNSD
+57 CKLQMLSSN
-67 DINPTNNYLNKYNA
+67 DINSEKHYLNNKYNA
-81 ITNYFFN
+81 IANYFFN
-88 DDNFYQNKNDNS
+88 NHIIYQNKND
-100 IDINNIDKEIR
+100 DINDIKNIDEKIR
-111 KNSPGEGFPKIH
+111 QNSPGEDFPKIH
-123 QNTIYFSNSN
+123 QNTIYFCNSN
-133 CMFELNNDKPNISK
+133 NMLK
-147 SNCKFDSKATTIN
+147 SNNENPNKDNLNFNKDSKMTTIN

-184 LSNQNQN
+184 LKIKNHNKV
-191 AQNISP
+191 NINP

-208 MMKNKIISD
+208 MMKNKILSD
-217 PYYAN
+217 PNYAN
-222 EILFHQIKN
+222 EILFPQIKN
-231 NLKDLCS
+231 NLKDLCC

-257 LNTFLNSINDNFTE
+257 LNTFLNSLNDNFTE

-288 ITFTPILINKFVFIL
+288 IAFTPLLINKFTFIL
-303 NNKDFNS
+303 NNKDFKT

-342 KNFLLFSNNK
+342 KNFLEFANNK

-367 IQRKIIYQLV
+367 IQRKIIYQLI
-377 VDYLF
+377 VDYFF
-382 PLIEN
+382 PVIEN

-402 NIEQTFQ
+402 IMEQTFH
-409 EILPIILKIEDNIIS
+409 EILPIILKLEENIIN

-439 EQSEDIIRNHI
+439 EQSENIIRNHI
-450 LDYLFNN
+450 LDFLFKY
-457 HSNRIIDIMFNKYG
+457 HSNRVIDIMFNKYG
-471 IYIIIKAVKSQNGK
+471 IYIIIKAIKSQNGK
-485 YKNKLINI
+485 YKNNLINI
-493 FNKSCNEIKYIVNS
+493 FNNSSRELKYIINS
-507 SINNCKSII
+507 NLSNCKSIL
-516 KIIHKYRELDD
+516 KIIHKYKELDD
-527 IYKIIVNSIVNIP
+527 VYKIIVNNIVNIE
-540 NKSK
+540 K

>member
-1 MTRYCDP
+1 MTRYCDQNSTKDS
-8 HPIDDSLEIHLKNT
+8 IDSRLKN
-22 DELKKNI
+22 
-29 SEIEETSNK
+29 IES
-38 TKLKENTFRRKNYI
+38 LKENIFRIEEKNYKENLKNNSFLGKNYI

-57 CKQLQSLNSD
+57 CKLQMLSSN
-67 DINPTNNYLNKYNA
+67 DINSEKHYLNNKYNA
-81 ITNYFFN
+81 IANYFFN
-88 DDNFYQNKNDNS
+88 NHIIYQNKND
-100 IDINNIDKEIR
+100 DINDIKNIDEKIR
-111 KNSPGEGFPKIH
+111 QNSPGEDFPKIH
-123 QNTIYFSNSN
+123 QNTIYFCNSN
-133 CMFELNNDKPNISK
+133 NMLK
-147 SNCKFDSKATTIN
+147 SNNENPNKDNLNFNKDSKMTTIN

-184 LSNQNQN
+184 LKIQNHN
-191 AQNISP
+191 KVNINP

-208 MMKNKIISD
+208 MMKNKILSD
-217 PYYAN
+217 PNYAN
-222 EILFHQIKN
+222 EILFPQIKN
-231 NLKDLCS
+231 NLKDLCC

-257 LNTFLNSINDNFTE
+257 LNTFLNSLNDNFTE

-288 ITFTPILINKFVFIL
+288 IAFTPILINKFTFIL
-303 NNKDFNS
+303 NNKDFKT

-342 KNFLLFSNNK
+342 KNFLEFANNK

-367 IQRKIIYQLV
+367 IQRKIIYQLI
-377 VDYLF
+377 VDYFF
-382 PLIEN
+382 PVIEN

-402 NIEQTFQ
+402 IMEQTFH
-409 EILPIILKIEDNIIS
+409 EILPIILKLEENIIN

-439 EQSEDIIRNHI
+439 EQSENIIRNHI
-450 LDYLFNN
+450 LDFLFKY
-457 HSNRIIDIMFNKYG
+457 HSNRVIDIMFNKYG
-471 IYIIIKAVKSQNGK
+471 IYIIIKAIKSQNGK
-485 YKNKLINI
+485 YKNNLINI
-493 FNKSCNEIKYIVNS
+493 FNNSSRELKYIINS
-507 SINNCKSII
+507 NLSNCKSIL
-516 KIIHKYRELDD
+516 KIIHKYKELDD
-527 IYKIIVNSIVNIP
+527 VYKIIVNNIVNIE
-540 NKSK
+540 K

>member
-1 MTRYCDP
+1 MTRYCDQNSTKDS
-8 HPIDDSLEIHLKNT
+8 IDSRLKN
-22 DELKKNI
+22 
-29 SEIEETSNK
+29 IES
-38 TKLKENTFRRKNYI
+38 LKENIFRIEEKNYKENLKNNSFLGKNYI

-57 CKQLQSLNSD
+57 CKLQMLSSN
-67 DINPTNNYLNKYNA
+67 DINSEKHYLNNKYNA
-81 ITNYFFN
+81 IANYFFN
-88 DDNFYQNKNDNS
+88 NHIIYQNKND
-100 IDINNIDKEIR
+100 DINDIKDIDEKIR
-111 KNSPGEGFPKIH
+111 QNSPGEDFPKMH
-123 QNTIYFSNSN
+123 QNTIYFCNSN
-133 CMFELNNDKPNISK
+133 NMLK
-147 SNCKFDSKATTIN
+147 SNNENPNKDNLNFNKDSKMTTIN

-184 LSNQNQN
+184 LKIQNHN
-191 AQNISP
+191 KVNINP

-208 MMKNKIISD
+208 MMKNKILSD
-217 PYYAN
+217 PNYAN
-222 EILFHQIKN
+222 EILFPQIKN
-231 NLKDLCS
+231 NLKDLCC

-257 LNTFLNSINDNFTE
+257 LNTFLNSLNDNFTE

-288 ITFTPILINKFVFIL
+288 ISFTPILINKFTFIL
-303 NNKDFNS
+303 NNKDFKT

-342 KNFLLFSNNK
+342 KNFLEFANNK

-367 IQRKIIYQLV
+367 IQRKIIYQLI
-377 VDYLF
+377 VDYFF
-382 PLIEN
+382 PVIEN

-402 NIEQTFQ
+402 IMEQTFH
-409 EILPIILKIEDNIIS
+409 EILPIILKLEENIIN

-439 EQSEDIIRNHI
+439 EQSENIIRNHI
-450 LDYLFNN
+450 LDFLFKY
-457 HSNRIIDIMFNKYG
+457 HSNRVIDIMFNKYG
-471 IYIIIKAVKSQNGK
+471 IYIIIKAIKSQNGK
-485 YKNKLINI
+485 YKNNLINI
-493 FNKSCNEIKYIVNS
+493 FNNSSRELKYIINS
-507 SINNCKSII
+507 NLSNCKSIL
-516 KIIHKYRELDD
+516 KIIHKYKELDD
-527 IYKIIVNSIVNIP
+527 VYKIIVNNIVNIE
-540 NKSK
+540 K

>member
-1 MTRYCDP
+1 MTRYCDQNSTKDS
-8 HPIDDSLEIHLKNT
+8 IDSRLKN
-22 DELKKNI
+22 
-29 SEIEETSNK
+29 IES
-38 TKLKENTFRRKNYI
+38 LKENIFQIEEKNNKENLKDNSFLGKNYI

-57 CKQLQSLNSD
+57 CKLQMLSSN
-67 DINPTNNYLNKYNA
+67 DINSEKHYLNNKYNA
-81 ITNYFFN
+81 IANYFFN
-88 DDNFYQNKNDNS
+88 NHIIYQNKND
-100 IDINNIDKEIR
+100 DINDIKNIDEKIR
-111 KNSPGEGFPKIH
+111 QNSPGEDFPKIH
-123 QNTIYFSNSN
+123 QNTIYFCNSYNMLKSNN
-133 CMFELNNDKPNISK
+133 ENPNKDNLNFNNDSK
-147 SNCKFDSKATTIN
+147 MTTIN

-184 LSNQNQN
+184 LKIQNHN
-191 AQNISP
+191 KVNINP

-208 MMKNKIISD
+208 MMKNKILSD
-217 PYYAN
+217 PNYAN
-222 EILFHQIKN
+222 EILFPQIKN
-231 NLKDLCS
+231 NLKDLCC

-257 LNTFLNSINDNFTE
+257 LNTFLNSLNDNFTE

-288 ITFTPILINKFVFIL
+288 IAFTPILINKFTFIL
-303 NNKDFNS
+303 NNKDFKT

-342 KNFLLFSNNK
+342 KNFLEFANNK

-367 IQRKIIYQLV
+367 IQRKIIYQLI
-377 VDYLF
+377 VDYFF
-382 PLIEN
+382 PVIEN

-402 NIEQTFQ
+402 IMEQTFH
-409 EILPIILKIEDNIIS
+409 EILPIILKLEENIIN

-439 EQSEDIIRNHI
+439 EQSENIIRNHI
-450 LDYLFNN
+450 LDFLFKY
-457 HSNRIIDIMFNKYG
+457 HSNRVIDIMFNKYG
-471 IYIIIKAVKSQNGK
+471 IYIIIKAIKSQNGK
-485 YKNKLINI
+485 YKNNLINI
-493 FNKSCNEIKYIVNS
+493 FNNSSRELKYIINS
-507 SINNCKSII
+507 NLSNCKSIL
-516 KIIHKYRELDD
+516 KIIHKYKELDD
-527 IYKIIVNSIVNIP
+527 VYKIIVNNIVNIE
-540 NKSK
+540 K

>member
-1 MTRYCDP
+1 MTRYCDQNSTKDS
-8 HPIDDSLEIHLKNT
+8 IDSRLKN
-22 DELKKNI
+22 
-29 SEIEETSNK
+29 IES
-38 TKLKENTFRRKNYI
+38 LKENIFRIEEKNYKENLKNNSFLGKNYI

-57 CKQLQSLNSD
+57 CKLQMLSSN
-67 DINPTNNYLNKYNA
+67 DINSEKHYLNNKYNA
-81 ITNYFFN
+81 IANYFFN
-88 DDNFYQNKNDNS
+88 NHIIYQNKND
-100 IDINNIDKEIR
+100 DINDIKNIDEKIR
-111 KNSPGEGFPKIH
+111 QNSPGEDFPKIH
-123 QNTIYFSNSN
+123 QNTIYFCNSN
-133 CMFELNNDKPNISK
+133 NMLK
-147 SNCKFDSKATTIN
+147 SNNENPNKDNLNFNKDSKMATIN

-184 LSNQNQN
+184 LKIQNHN
-191 AQNISP
+191 KLNINP

-208 MMKNKIISD
+208 MMKNKILSD
-217 PYYAN
+217 PNYAN
-222 EILFHQIKN
+222 EILFPQIKT
-231 NLKDLCS
+231 NLKDLCC

-257 LNTFLNSINDNFTE
+257 LNTFLNSLNDNFTE

-288 ITFTPILINKFVFIL
+288 ISFTPILINKFTFIL
-303 NNKDFNS
+303 NNKDFKT

-318 HVVQR
+318 HVVQK

-342 KNFLLFSNNK
+342 KNFLEFANNK

-367 IQRKIIYQLV
+367 IQRKIIYQLI
-377 VDYLF
+377 VDYFF
-382 PLIEN
+382 PVIEN

-402 NIEQTFQ
+402 IMEQTFH
-409 EILPIILKIEDNIIS
+409 EILPIILKLEENIIN

-439 EQSEDIIRNHI
+439 EQSENIIRNHI
-450 LDYLFNN
+450 LDFLFKY
-457 HSNRIIDIMFNKYG
+457 HSNRVIDIMFNKYG
-471 IYIIIKAVKSQNGK
+471 IYIIIKAIKSQNGK
-485 YKNKLINI
+485 YKNNLINI
-493 FNKSCNEIKYIVNS
+493 FNNSSRELKYIINS
-507 SINNCKSII
+507 NLSNCKSIL
-516 KIIHKYRELDD
+516 KIIHKYKELDD
-527 IYKIIVNSIVNIP
+527 VYKIIVNNIVNIE
-540 NKSK
+540 K

>member
-1 MTRYCDP
+1 MTRYCDQNSTKDS
-8 HPIDDSLEIHLKNT
+8 IDSRLKN
-22 DELKKNI
+22 
-29 SEIEETSNK
+29 IES
-38 TKLKENTFRRKNYI
+38 LKENIFQIEEKNNKENLKDNSFLGKNYI

-57 CKQLQSLNSD
+57 CKLQMLSSN
-67 DINPTNNYLNKYNA
+67 DINSEKHYLNNKYNA
-81 ITNYFFN
+81 IANYFFN
-88 DDNFYQNKNDNS
+88 NHIIYQNKND
-100 IDINNIDKEIR
+100 DINDIKNIDEKIR
-111 KNSPGEGFPKIH
+111 QNSPGEDFPKIH
-123 QNTIYFSNSN
+123 QNTIYFCNSN
-133 CMFELNNDKPNISK
+133 NMLKSNNENPNKDNLNFNNDSK
-147 SNCKFDSKATTIN
+147 MTTIN

-184 LSNQNQN
+184 LKIQNHN
-191 AQNISP
+191 KVNINP

-208 MMKNKIISD
+208 MMKNKILSD
-217 PYYAN
+217 PNYAN
-222 EILFHQIKN
+222 EILFPQIKN
-231 NLKDLCS
+231 NLKDLCC

-257 LNTFLNSINDNFTE
+257 LNTFLNSLNDNFTE

-288 ITFTPILINKFVFIL
+288 IAFTPILINKFTFIL
-303 NNKDFNS
+303 NNKDFKT

-342 KNFLLFSNNK
+342 KNFLEFANNK

-367 IQRKIIYQLV
+367 IQRKIIYQLI
-377 VDYLF
+377 VDYFF
-382 PLIEN
+382 PVIEN

-402 NIEQTFQ
+402 IMEQTFH
-409 EILPIILKIEDNIIS
+409 EILPIILKLEENIIN

-439 EQSEDIIRNHI
+439 EQSENIIRNHI
-450 LDYLFNN
+450 LGFLFKY
-457 HSNRIIDIMFNKYG
+457 HSNRVIDIMFNKYG
-471 IYIIIKAVKSQNGK
+471 IYIIIKAIKSQNGK
-485 YKNKLINI
+485 YKNNLINI
-493 FNKSCNEIKYIVNS
+493 FNNSSRELKYIINS
-507 SINNCKSII
+507 NLSNCKSIL
-516 KIIHKYRELDD
+516 KIIHKYKELDD
-527 IYKIIVNSIVNIP
+527 VYKIIVNNIVNIE
-540 NKSK
+540 K

>member
-1 MTRYCDP
+1 MTRYCDQNSTKDS
-8 HPIDDSLEIHLKNT
+8 IDSRLKN
-22 DELKKNI
+22 
-29 SEIEETSNK
+29 IES
-38 TKLKENTFRRKNYI
+38 LKENIFRIEEKNYKENLKNNSFLGKNYI

-57 CKQLQSLNSD
+57 CKLQMLSSNHINSEKHYLN
-67 DINPTNNYLNKYNA
+67 NKYNA
-81 ITNYFFN
+81 IANYFFN
-88 DDNFYQNKNDNS
+88 NHIIYQNKND
-100 IDINNIDKEIR
+100 DINDIKDIDEKIR
-111 KNSPGEGFPKIH
+111 QNSPGEDFPKIH
-123 QNTIYFSNSN
+123 QNTIYFCNSN
-133 CMFELNNDKPNISK
+133 NMLK
-147 SNCKFDSKATTIN
+147 SNYENPNKDNLNFNKDSKMTTIN

-184 LSNQNQN
+184 LKIQNHN
-191 AQNISP
+191 KLNINP

-208 MMKNKIISD
+208 MMKNKILSD
-217 PYYAN
+217 PNYAN
-222 EILFHQIKN
+222 EILFPQIKT
-231 NLKDLCS
+231 NLKDLCC

-257 LNTFLNSINDNFTE
+257 LNTFLNSLNDNFTE

-288 ITFTPILINKFVFIL
+288 IAFTPILINKFTFIL
-303 NNKDFNS
+303 NNKDFKT

-342 KNFLLFSNNK
+342 KNFLEFANNK

-367 IQRKIIYQLV
+367 IQRKIIYQLI
-377 VDYLF
+377 VDYFF
-382 PLIEN
+382 PVIEN

-402 NIEQTFQ
+402 IMEQTFH
-409 EILPIILKIEDNIIS
+409 EILPIILKLEENIIN

-439 EQSEDIIRNHI
+439 EQSENIIRNHI
-450 LDYLFNN
+450 LDFLFKY
-457 HSNRIIDIMFNKYG
+457 HSNRVIDIMFNKYG
-471 IYIIIKAVKSQNGK
+471 IYIIIKAIKSQNGK
-485 YKNKLINI
+485 YKNNLINI
-493 FNKSCNEIKYIVNS
+493 FNNSSRELKYIINS
-507 SINNCKSII
+507 NLSNCKSIL
-516 KIIHKYRELDD
+516 KIIHKYKELDD
-527 IYKIIVNSIVNIP
+527 VYKIIVNNIVNIE
-540 NKSK
+540 K

>member
-1 MTRYCDP
+1 MTRYCDQNSTKDS
-8 HPIDDSLEIHLKNT
+8 IDSRLKN
-22 DELKKNI
+22 
-29 SEIEETSNK
+29 IES
-38 TKLKENTFRRKNYI
+38 LKENIFRIEEKNYKENLKNNSFLGKNYI
-52 LKSEI
+52 LKSEV
-57 CKQLQSLNSD
+57 CKLQMLSSNYINSEKHYLN
-67 DINPTNNYLNKYNA
+67 NKYNA
-81 ITNYFFN
+81 IANYFFN
-88 DDNFYQNKNDNS
+88 NHIIYQNKND
-100 IDINNIDKEIR
+100 DINDIKNIDEKIR
-111 KNSPGEGFPKIH
+111 QNSPGEDFPKIH
-123 QNTIYFSNSN
+123 QNTIYFCNSN
-133 CMFELNNDKPNISK
+133 NMLK
-147 SNCKFDSKATTIN
+147 SNNENPNKDNLNFNKDSKMTTIN

-184 LSNQNQN
+184 LKIQNHN
-191 AQNISP
+191 KVNINP

-208 MMKNKIISD
+208 MMKNKILSD
-217 PYYAN
+217 PNYAN
-222 EILFHQIKN
+222 EILFPQIKN
-231 NLKDLCS
+231 NLKDLCC

-257 LNTFLNSINDNFTE
+257 LNTFLNSLNDNFTE

-288 ITFTPILINKFVFIL
+288 IAFTPILINKFTFIL
-303 NNKDFNS
+303 NNKDFKT

-342 KNFLLFSNNK
+342 KNFLEFANNK

-367 IQRKIIYQLV
+367 IQRKIIYQLI
-377 VDYLF
+377 VDYFF
-382 PLIEN
+382 PVIEN

-402 NIEQTFQ
+402 IMEQTFH
-409 EILPIILKIEDNIIS
+409 EILPIILKLEENIIN

-439 EQSEDIIRNHI
+439 EQSENIIRNHI
-450 LDYLFNN
+450 LDFLFKY
-457 HSNRIIDIMFNKYG
+457 HSNRVIDIMFNKYG
-471 IYIIIKAVKSQNGK
+471 IYIIIKAIKSQNGK
-485 YKNKLINI
+485 YKNNLINI
-493 FNKSCNEIKYIVNS
+493 FNNSSRELKYIINS
-507 SINNCKSII
+507 NLSNCKSIL
-516 KIIHKYRELDD
+516 KIIHKYKELDD
-527 IYKIIVNSIVNIP
+527 VYKIIVNNIVNIE
-540 NKSK
+540 K

>member
-1 MTRYCDP
+1 MTRYCDQNSTKDS
-8 HPIDDSLEIHLKNT
+8 IDSRLKNK
-22 DELKKNI
+22 E
-29 SEIEETSNK
+29 S
-38 TKLKENTFRRKNYI
+38 LKENIFQIEEKNNKENLKDNSFLGKNYI
-52 LKSEI
+52 LKSEV
-57 CKQLQSLNSD
+57 CKLQMLSSNYINSEKHYLN
-67 DINPTNNYLNKYNA
+67 NKYNA
-81 ITNYFFN
+81 IANYFFN
-88 DDNFYQNKNDNS
+88 NHIIYQNKND
-100 IDINNIDKEIR
+100 DINDIKNIEEKIR
-111 KNSPGEGFPKIH
+111 QNSPGEDFPKIH
-123 QNTIYFSNSN
+123 QNTIYFCNSN
-133 CMFELNNDKPNISK
+133 NMLK
-147 SNCKFDSKATTIN
+147 SNNENPNKDNLNFNKDSKMTTIN

-184 LSNQNQN
+184 LKIQNHN
-191 AQNISP
+191 KVNINP

-208 MMKNKIISD
+208 MTKNKILSD
-217 PYYAN
+217 PNYAN
-222 EILFHQIKN
+222 EILFPQIKT
-231 NLKDLCS
+231 NLKDLCC

-257 LNTFLNSINDNFTE
+257 LNTFLNSLNDNFTE

-288 ITFTPILINKFVFIL
+288 IAFTPILINKFTFIL
-303 NNKDFNS
+303 NNKDFKT

-342 KNFLLFSNNK
+342 KNFLEFANNK

-367 IQRKIIYQLV
+367 IQRKIIYQLI
-377 VDYLF
+377 VDYFF
-382 PLIEN
+382 PVIEN

-402 NIEQTFQ
+402 IMEQTFH
-409 EILPIILKIEDNIIS
+409 EILPIILKLEENIIN

-439 EQSEDIIRNHI
+439 EQSENIIRNHI
-450 LDYLFNN
+450 LDFLFKY
-457 HSNRIIDIMFNKYG
+457 HSNRVIDIMFNKYG
-471 IYIIIKAVKSQNGK
+471 IYIIIKAIKSQNGK
-485 YKNKLINI
+485 YKNNLINI
-493 FNKSCNEIKYIVNS
+493 FNNSSRELKYIINS
-507 SINNCKSII
+507 NLSNCKSIL
-516 KIIHKYRELDD
+516 KIIHKYKELDD
-527 IYKIIVNSIVNIP
+527 VYKIIVNNIVNIE
-540 NKSK
+540 K

>member
-1 MTRYCDP
+1 M
-8 HPIDDSLEIHLKNT
+8 
-22 DELKKNI
+22 
-29 SEIEETSNK
+29 
-38 TKLKENTFRRKNYI
+38 
-52 LKSEI
+52 
-57 CKQLQSLNSD
+57 
-67 DINPTNNYLNKYNA
+67 
-81 ITNYFFN
+81 
-88 DDNFYQNKNDNS
+88 
-100 IDINNIDKEIR
+100 
-111 KNSPGEGFPKIH
+111 
-123 QNTIYFSNSN
+123 
-133 CMFELNNDKPNISK
+133 
-147 SNCKFDSKATTIN
+147 TTIN

-184 LSNQNQN
+184 LKIQNHN
-191 AQNISP
+191 KQNINP

-208 MMKNKIISD
+208 MMKNKILSD
-217 PYYAN
+217 PNYAN
-222 EILFHQIKN
+222 EILFPQIKN
-231 NLKDLCS
+231 NLKDLCC

-257 LNTFLNSINDNFTE
+257 LNTFLNSLNDNFTE

-288 ITFTPILINKFVFIL
+288 IAFTPILINKFTFIL
-303 NNKDFNS
+303 NNKDFKT

-342 KNFLLFSNNK
+342 KNFLEFANNK

-367 IQRKIIYQLV
+367 IQRKIIYQLI
-377 VDYLF
+377 VDYFF
-382 PLIEN
+382 PVIEN

-402 NIEQTFQ
+402 IMEQTFH
-409 EILPIILKIEDNIIS
+409 EILPIILKLEENIIN

-439 EQSEDIIRNHI
+439 EQSENIIRNHV
-450 LDYLFNN
+450 LDFLFKY
-457 HSNRIIDIMFNKYG
+457 HSNRVIDIMFNKYG
-471 IYIIIKAVKSQNGK
+471 IYIMIKAIKSQNGK
-485 YKNKLINI
+485 YKNNLINI
-493 FNKSCNEIKYIVNS
+493 FNNSSRELKYIINS
-507 SINNCKSII
+507 NLSNCKSIL
-516 KIIHKYRELDD
+516 KIIHKYKELDD
-527 IYKIIVNSIVNIP
+527 VYKIIVNNIVNIE
-540 NKSK
+540 K

>member
-1 MTRYCDP
+1 MTRYCDQNSTKDS
-8 HPIDDSLEIHLKNT
+8 IDSRLKN
-22 DELKKNI
+22 
-29 SEIEETSNK
+29 IES
-38 TKLKENTFRRKNYI
+38 LKENIFQIEEKNNKENLKDNSFLGKNYI

-57 CKQLQSLNSD
+57 CKLQMLSSN
-67 DINPTNNYLNKYNA
+67 DINSEKHYLNNKYNA
-81 ITNYFFN
+81 IANYFFN
-88 DDNFYQNKNDNS
+88 NHIIYQNKND
-100 IDINNIDKEIR
+100 DINDIKNIDEKIR
-111 KNSPGEGFPKIH
+111 QNSPGEDFPKIH
-123 QNTIYFSNSN
+123 QNTIYFCNSN
-133 CMFELNNDKPNISK
+133 NMLK
-147 SNCKFDSKATTIN
+147 SNNENPNKDNLNFNKDSKMTTIN

-184 LSNQNQN
+184 LKIQNHN
-191 AQNISP
+191 KVNINP

-208 MMKNKIISD
+208 MMKNKILSD
-217 PYYAN
+217 PNYAN
-222 EILFHQIKN
+222 EILFPQIKN
-231 NLKDLCS
+231 NLKDLCC

-257 LNTFLNSINDNFTE
+257 LNTFLNSLNDNFTE

-288 ITFTPILINKFVFIL
+288 ITFTPILINKFTFIL
-303 NNKDFNS
+303 NNKDFKS

-318 HVVQR
+318 HVIQR

-342 KNFLLFSNNK
+342 KNFLEFANNK

-367 IQRKIIYQLV
+367 IQRKIIYQLI
-377 VDYLF
+377 VDYFF
-382 PLIEN
+382 PVIEN

-402 NIEQTFQ
+402 IMEQTFH
-409 EILPIILKIEDNIIS
+409 EILPIILKLEENIIN

-439 EQSEDIIRNHI
+439 EQSENIIRNHI
-450 LDYLFNN
+450 LDFLFKY
-457 HSNRIIDIMFNKYG
+457 HSNRVIDIMFNKYG
-471 IYIIIKAVKSQNGK
+471 IYIIIKAIKSQNGK
-485 YKNKLINI
+485 YKNNLINI
-493 FNKSCNEIKYIVNS
+493 FNNSSRELKYIINS
-507 SINNCKSII
+507 NLSNCKSIL
-516 KIIHKYRELDD
+516 KIIHKYKELDD
-527 IYKIIVNSIVNIP
+527 VYKIIVNNIVNIE
-540 NKSK
+540 K

>member
-1 MTRYCDP
+1 MTRYCDQNSTKDS
-8 HPIDDSLEIHLKNT
+8 IDSRLKN
-22 DELKKNI
+22 
-29 SEIEETSNK
+29 IES
-38 TKLKENTFRRKNYI
+38 LKENIFRIEEKNYKENLKNNSFLGKNYI

-57 CKQLQSLNSD
+57 CKLQMLSSN
-67 DINPTNNYLNKYNA
+67 DINSEKHYLNNKYNA
-81 ITNYFFN
+81 IANYFFN
-88 DDNFYQNKNDNS
+88 NHIIYQNKND
-100 IDINNIDKEIR
+100 DINDIKNIDEKIR
-111 KNSPGEGFPKIH
+111 QNSPGEDFPKIH
-123 QNTIYFSNSN
+123 QNTIYFCNSN
-133 CMFELNNDKPNISK
+133 NMLKSNNENPNKDNLNFNNDSK
-147 SNCKFDSKATTIN
+147 MTTIN

-184 LSNQNQN
+184 LKIQNHN
-191 AQNISP
+191 KVNINP

-208 MMKNKIISD
+208 MMKNKILSD
-217 PYYAN
+217 PNYAN
-222 EILFHQIKN
+222 EILFPQIKN
-231 NLKDLCS
+231 NLKDLCC

-257 LNTFLNSINDNFTE
+257 LNTFLNSLNDNFTE

-288 ITFTPILINKFVFIL
+288 IAFTPILINKFTFIL
-303 NNKDFNS
+303 NNKDFKT

-342 KNFLLFSNNK
+342 KNFLEFANNK

-367 IQRKIIYQLV
+367 IQRKIIYQLI
-377 VDYLF
+377 VDYFF
-382 PLIEN
+382 PVIEN

-402 NIEQTFQ
+402 IMEQTFH
-409 EILPIILKIEDNIIS
+409 EILPIILKLEENIIN

-439 EQSEDIIRNHI
+439 EQSENIIRNHI
-450 LDYLFNN
+450 LDFLFKY
-457 HSNRIIDIMFNKYG
+457 HSNRVIDIMFNKYG
-471 IYIIIKAVKSQNGK
+471 IYIIIKAIKSQNGK
-485 YKNKLINI
+485 YKNNLINI
-493 FNKSCNEIKYIVNS
+493 FNNSSRELKYIINS
-507 SINNCKSII
+507 NLSNCKSIL
-516 KIIHKYRELDD
+516 KIIHKYKELDD
-527 IYKIIVNSIVNIP
+527 VYKIIVNNIVNIE
-540 NKSK
+540 K

>member
-1 MTRYCDP
+1 MTRYCDQNSTKDS
-8 HPIDDSLEIHLKNT
+8 IDSRLKNK
-22 DELKKNI
+22 E
-29 SEIEETSNK
+29 S
-38 TKLKENTFRRKNYI
+38 LKENIFQIEEKNNKENLKDNSFLGKNYI

-57 CKQLQSLNSD
+57 CKLQMLSSN
-67 DINPTNNYLNKYNA
+67 DINSEKHYLNNKYNA
-81 ITNYFFN
+81 IANYFFN
-88 DDNFYQNKNDNS
+88 NHIIYQNKND
-100 IDINNIDKEIR
+100 DINDIKNIDEKIR
-111 KNSPGEGFPKIH
+111 QNSPGEDFPKIH
-123 QNTIYFSNSN
+123 QNTIYFCNSN
-133 CMFELNNDKPNISK
+133 NMLK
-147 SNCKFDSKATTIN
+147 SNNENPNKDNLNFNKDSKMATIN

-184 LSNQNQN
+184 LKIQNHN
-191 AQNISP
+191 KLNINP

-208 MMKNKIISD
+208 MIKNKILSD
-217 PYYAN
+217 PNYAN
-222 EILFHQIKN
+222 EILFPQIKN
-231 NLKDLCS
+231 NLKDLCC

-257 LNTFLNSINDNFTE
+257 LNTFLNSLNDNFTE

-288 ITFTPILINKFVFIL
+288 IAFTPILINKFTFIL
-303 NNKDFNS
+303 NNKDFKT

-342 KNFLLFSNNK
+342 KNFLEFANNK

-367 IQRKIIYQLV
+367 IQRKIIYQLI
-377 VDYLF
+377 VDYFF
-382 PLIEN
+382 PVIEN

-402 NIEQTFQ
+402 IMEQTFH
-409 EILPIILKIEDNIIS
+409 EILPIILKLEENIIN

-439 EQSEDIIRNHI
+439 EQSENIIRNHI
-450 LDYLFNN
+450 LDFLFKY
-457 HSNRIIDIMFNKYG
+457 HSNRVIDIMFNKYG
-471 IYIIIKAVKSQNGK
+471 IYIIIKAIKSQNGK
-485 YKNKLINI
+485 YKNNLINI
-493 FNKSCNEIKYIVNS
+493 FNNSSRELKYIINS
-507 SINNCKSII
+507 NLSNCKSIL
-516 KIIHKYRELDD
+516 KIIHKYKELDD
-527 IYKIIVNSIVNIP
+527 VYKIIVNNIVNIE
-540 NKSK
+540 K

>member
-1 MTRYCDP
+1 MTRYCDQNSTKDS
-8 HPIDDSLEIHLKNT
+8 IDSRLKNI
-22 DELKKNI
+22 ESLKEDI
-29 SEIEETSNK
+29 FQIEEKNN
-38 TKLKENTFRRKNYI
+38 KENLKDNSFLGKNYI

-57 CKQLQSLNSD
+57 CKLQMLSSN
-67 DINPTNNYLNKYNA
+67 DINSEKHYLNNKYNA
-81 ITNYFFN
+81 IANYFFN
-88 DDNFYQNKNDNS
+88 NHIIYQNEND
-100 IDINNIDKEIR
+100 DINDIKNIDEKIR
-111 KNSPGEGFPKIH
+111 QNSPGEDFPKIH
-123 QNTIYFSNSN
+123 QNTIYFCNSN
-133 CMFELNNDKPNISK
+133 NMLK
-147 SNCKFDSKATTIN
+147 SNYENPNKDNLNFNKDSKMTTIN

-184 LSNQNQN
+184 LKIQNHN
-191 AQNISP
+191 KVNINP

-208 MMKNKIISD
+208 MMKNKILSD
-217 PYYAN
+217 PNYAN
-222 EILFHQIKN
+222 EILFPQIKT
-231 NLKDLCS
+231 NLKDLCC

-257 LNTFLNSINDNFTE
+257 LNTFLNSLNDNFTE

-288 ITFTPILINKFVFIL
+288 IAFTPILINKFTFIL
-303 NNKDFNS
+303 NNKDFKT

-342 KNFLLFSNNK
+342 KNFLEFANNK

-367 IQRKIIYQLV
+367 IQRKIIYQLI
-377 VDYLF
+377 VDYFF
-382 PLIEN
+382 PVIEN

-402 NIEQTFQ
+402 IMEQTFH
-409 EILPIILKIEDNIIS
+409 EILPIILKLEENIIN

-439 EQSEDIIRNHI
+439 EQSENIIRNHI
-450 LDYLFNN
+450 LDFLFKY
-457 HSNRIIDIMFNKYG
+457 HSNRVIDIMFNKYG
-471 IYIIIKAVKSQNGK
+471 IYIIIKAIKSQNGK
-485 YKNKLINI
+485 YKNNLINI
-493 FNKSCNEIKYIVNS
+493 FNNSSRELKYIINS
-507 SINNCKSII
+507 NLSNCKSIL
-516 KIIHKYRELDD
+516 KIIHKYKELDD
-527 IYKIIVNSIVNIP
+527 VYKIIVNNIVNIE
-540 NKSK
+540 K

>member
-1 MTRYCDP
+1 MTRYCDQNSTKDS
-8 HPIDDSLEIHLKNT
+8 IDSRLKN
-22 DELKKNI
+22 
-29 SEIEETSNK
+29 IES
-38 TKLKENTFRRKNYI
+38 LKENIFQIEEKNNKENLKDNSFLGKNYI

-57 CKQLQSLNSD
+57 CKLQMLSSN
-67 DINPTNNYLNKYNA
+67 DINSEKHYLNNKYNA
-81 ITNYFFN
+81 IANYFFN
-88 DDNFYQNKNDNS
+88 NHIIYQNEND
-100 IDINNIDKEIR
+100 DINDIKNIDEKIR
-111 KNSPGEGFPKIH
+111 QNSLGEDFPKIH
-123 QNTIYFSNSN
+123 QNTIYFCNSN
-133 CMFELNNDKPNISK
+133 NMLKSNNENPNKDNLNFNNDSK
-147 SNCKFDSKATTIN
+147 MTTIN

-184 LSNQNQN
+184 LKIQNHN
-191 AQNISP
+191 KVNINP

-208 MMKNKIISD
+208 MMKNKILSD
-217 PYYAN
+217 PNYAN
-222 EILFHQIKN
+222 EILFPQIKN
-231 NLKDLCS
+231 NLKDLCC

-257 LNTFLNSINDNFTE
+257 LNTFLNSLNDNFTE

-288 ITFTPILINKFVFIL
+288 IAFTPILINKFTFIL
-303 NNKDFNS
+303 NNKDFKT

-323 FLSALHSSEYTNII
+323 FLSSLHSSEYTNII

-342 KNFLLFSNNK
+342 KNFLEFANNK

-367 IQRKIIYQLV
+367 IQRKIIYQLI
-377 VDYLF
+377 VDYFF
-382 PLIEN
+382 PVIEN

-402 NIEQTFQ
+402 IMEQTFH
-409 EILPIILKIEDNIIS
+409 EILPIILKLEENIIN

-439 EQSEDIIRNHI
+439 EQSENIIRNHI
-450 LDYLFNN
+450 LDFLFKY
-457 HSNRIIDIMFNKYG
+457 HSNRVIDIMFNKYG
-471 IYIIIKAVKSQNGK
+471 IYIIIKAIKSQNGK
-485 YKNKLINI
+485 YKNNLINI
-493 FNKSCNEIKYIVNS
+493 FNNSSRELKYIIDSNLS
-507 SINNCKSII
+507 NCKSIL
-516 KIIHKYRELDD
+516 KIIHKYKS
-527 IYKIIVNSIVNIP
+527 YNF
-540 NKSK
+540 NKR

>member
-1 MTRYCDP
+1 MTRYCDQNSTKDS
-8 HPIDDSLEIHLKNT
+8 IDSRLKNK
-22 DELKKNI
+22 E
-29 SEIEETSNK
+29 S
-38 TKLKENTFRRKNYI
+38 LKENIFQIEEKNNKENLKDNSFLGKNYI

-57 CKQLQSLNSD
+57 CKLQMLSSN
-67 DINPTNNYLNKYNA
+67 DINSEKHYLNNKYNA
-81 ITNYFFN
+81 IANYFFN
-88 DDNFYQNKNDNS
+88 NHIIYQNKND
-100 IDINNIDKEIR
+100 DINDIKNIDEKIR
-111 KNSPGEGFPKIH
+111 QNSPGEDFPKIH
-123 QNTIYFSNSN
+123 QNTIYFCNSN
-133 CMFELNNDKPNISK
+133 NMLK
-147 SNCKFDSKATTIN
+147 SNNENPNKDNLNFNKDSKMATIN

-184 LSNQNQN
+184 LKIQNHN
-191 AQNISP
+191 KVNINP

-208 MMKNKIISD
+208 MMKNKILSD
-217 PYYAN
+217 PNYAN
-222 EILFHQIKN
+222 EILFPQIKT
-231 NLKDLCS
+231 NLKDLCC

-257 LNTFLNSINDNFTE
+257 LNTFLNSLNDNFTE

-288 ITFTPILINKFVFIL
+288 ISFTPILINKFTFIL
-303 NNKDFNS
+303 NNKDFKT

-342 KNFLLFSNNK
+342 KNFLEFANNK

-367 IQRKIIYQLV
+367 IQRKIIYQLI
-377 VDYLF
+377 VDYFF
-382 PLIEN
+382 PVIEN

-402 NIEQTFQ
+402 IMEQTFH
-409 EILPIILKIEDNIIS
+409 EILPIILKLEENIIN

-439 EQSEDIIRNHI
+439 EQSENIIRNHI
-450 LDYLFNN
+450 LDFLFKY
-457 HSNRIIDIMFNKYG
+457 HSNRVIDIMFNKYG
-471 IYIIIKAVKSQNGK
+471 IYIIIKAIKSQNGK
-485 YKNKLINI
+485 YKNNLINI
-493 FNKSCNEIKYIVNS
+493 FNNSSRELKYIINS
-507 SINNCKSII
+507 NLSNCKSIL
-516 KIIHKYRELDD
+516 KIIHKYKELDD
-527 IYKIIVNSIVNIP
+527 VYKIIVNNIVNIE
-540 NKSK
+540 K